1 MNIGILLS
9 RDRDHSIDRLI
20 EAAEKRG
27 HFVRLINFAECFVKI
42 SQNDPQV
49 HYRGGELITNLDA
62 VIPRI
67 YPGMTTF
74 GTAVLRQLEL
84 LGFFPLNNSMSIL
97 RSRDKLRSL
106 QILAKNGLP
115 MPITGFAHSPQ
126 DTDDVIKSVGGAPI
140 VIKLIEGMR
149 GHGVVLADTHT
160 AAKSVVNAFKELNAD
175 ILVQEFIKESSGS
188 DIRCVV
194 LGNKVIAAMERTA
207 VEGEF
212 RANVHLGG
220 QTKQIKITAEERAIA
235 VRAAKVLGLDLAGVD
250 MLRSKRGPLIL
261 EVNSS
266 LGLKGIEAATGIDLA
281 DMIIE
286 YIEKNAKP
294 YTKRNTA

>member
-1 MNIGILLS
+1 MNIGLLLS
-9 RDRDHSIDRLI
+9 REPDHSVNRLI

-27 HFVRLINFAECFVKI
+27 HFVRIINLAECFVKI

-49 HYRGGELITNLDA
+49 HYRGGEHVKNLDA
-62 VIPRI
+62 IIPRI

-74 GTAVLRQLEL
+74 GTAVLRQFEL

-126 DTDDVIKSVGGAPI
+126 DTDDVIKSVGGAPLI
-140 VIKLIEGMR
+140 IKLIEGTR
-149 GHGVVLADTHT
+149 GHGVVLADTNT
-160 AAKSVVNAFKELNAD
+160 AAKSVINAFKELNAD
-175 ILVQEFIKESSGS
+175 ILVQEFIKESSGV
-188 DIRCVV
+188 DMRCVV
-194 LGNKVIAAMERTA
+194 LGNKVIASMERTA
-207 VEGEF
+207 QEGEF

-220 QTKQIKITAEERAIA
+220 STKQIKITSEERAIA
-235 VRAAKVLGLDLAGVD
+235 VKAAKVLGLDFAGVD
-250 MLRSKRGPLIL
+250 MLRSERGPLIL

-266 LGLKGIEAATGIDLA
+266 LGLKGIEAATNKDIADLV
-281 DMIIE
+281 IE

-294 YTKRNTA
+294 YTKKHTA